1 MIANAVFAA
10 VVSAVACAAENALHE
25 RTGSSASIAGRAP
38 VYAADAFHFSD
49 VDGDGEEEFI
59 TVEKTESYP
68 KENIATVSRWL
79 GDGRRVVEWQTDPL
93 RGRHRLLVGNV
104 DDDPQDEIVLFG
116 EGYRAQSGEPTLI
129 VADWVRT
136 TYEVLPSI
144 ALAGR
149 VGALVDVD
157 GDGIHEIALAK
168 IREKIRESEG
178 TDPVTLIICG
188 ASGDGFELIFE
199 RELAFGVVALVGG
212 DVDGDGR
219 DEIVSVEESFGGGV
233 KGQLSIYRV
242 DADDGVQLDFR
253 KNRAVNSVGFMRVF
267 TSARERYLFV
277 EGSLG
282 VWKAVFRIAASPEG
296 YDLIPQSAD
305 QLDVFRDALSSTMA
319 FSAERGALVR
329 YVDRRMLEFVPVKS
343 R

>member
-1 MIANAVFAA
+1 MAVTRFVCIVDSRAPISSSRLVLIASAVFAG
-10 VVSAVACAAENALHE
+10 VVCTVACVADNPLLE

-49 VDGDGEEEFI
+49 VDGDGEEELS

-79 GDGRRVVEWQTDPL
+79 GDGRRVVEWRTGPL
-93 RGRHRLLVGNV
+93 RSRSRLLVGNV

-116 EGYRAQSGEPTLI
+116 EGYRAQSGEPTLV

-136 TYEVLPSI
+136 TYEVIPSG
-144 ALAGR
+144 AFSGR

-157 GDGIHEIALAK
+157 GDGINEIALAK
-168 IREKIRESEG
+168 IRENMRESEG
-178 TDPVTLIICG
+178 TDQVTLVVCRV
-188 ASGDGFELIFE
+188 SEDRFELVFE
-199 RELAFGVVALVGG
+199 RDLAFGVFALVGG

-233 KGQLSIYRV
+233 KGQVSIYRV
-242 DADDGVQLDFR
+242 DADDGVQLGFR
-253 KNRAVNSVGFMRVF
+253 KNRAVNSVGFMRMF
-267 TSARERYLFV
+267 TSGRERYLFV

-282 VWKAVFRIAASPEG
+282 VWKGVFRIAACHV
-296 YDLIPQSAD
+296 A
-305 QLDVFRDALSSTMA
+305 TTW
-319 FSAERGALVR
+319 
-329 YVDRRMLEFVPVKS
+329 
-343 R
+343 